1 MQKINKQITMAKN
14 FYRGVLYTVHKRM
27 SYNFEEDTQREIT
40 EYVCNDVDLL
50 NDYDVNQFVVY
61 NEAEMHNRIDY
72 YFDEYEDYLQK
83 KAIKDKHAENTL
95 KQQGWE
101 LD

>member
-1 MQKINKQITMAKN
+1 MKHWRPTTVEDHSDGTSTVTTHQDATDILNSNK
-14 FYRGVLYTVHKRM
+14 
-27 SYNFEEDTQREIT
+27 E
-40 EYVCNDVDLL
+40 LL
-50 NDYDVNQFVVY
+50 NDYDVNQFVVHS
-61 NEAEMHNRIDY
+61 EADMHDRIDY
-72 YFDEYEDYLQK
+72 YFDEYQDYLEK